1 MATQVV
7 VLGAGYA
14 GAGAVKRL
22 QSELDATAELTW
34 VSERDYHLVL
44 HESHRVISDPAVES
58 KVAIPVTEIKDPAT
72 AFVRGR
78 VTDVDVDA
86 REVHLED
93 DDPISYDYL
102 LVCLGSA
109 TAFYGI
115 EGLEEYSLTLKGLD
129 DAREIH
135 HRVKTAAAEA
145 SRSDPARVVV
155 GGAGLSGI
163 QTAGEVARFRD
174 DRRAPIDVKLV
185 EGLEEVFPGNDPEV
199 QGALRKR
206 LLERDI
212 DVLTGDF
219 ITCVDERAVYLAGA
233 EESAATDAG
242 EDAAE
247 EAGVAEA
254 DAGMQTEAADGG
266 HPTEP
271 AGEDG
276 DADGIDFSHPN
287 VLEYDV
293 LVWTGGITGQD
304 AAGNIGVEQDERSHR
319 LHAAADFQTSDDHV
333 FAIGDTALVEQP
345 SDEVAPPTAQA
356 AWQAAEVA
364 GENVA
369 RAIRGDPLRSW
380 TYEDQG
386 TLVSIGELAVAHDI
400 SLPVVGDIPMNTFGG
415 PAAVALKKATACKWI
430 SGVAGIRRA
439 VDAWS
444 DM

>member
-1 MATQVV
+1 
-7 VLGAGYA
+7 
-14 GAGAVKRL
+14 
-22 QSELDATAELTW
+22 
-34 VSERDYHLVL
+34 
-44 HESHRVISDPAVES
+44 
-58 KVAIPVTEIKDPAT
+58 
-72 AFVRGR
+72 

-93 DDPISYDYL
+93 DDPIAYDYL

-115 EGLEEYSLTLKGLD
+115 EGLEEFSLTLKGLD

-135 HRVKTAAAEA
+135 QRVKTAAAEA
-145 SRSDPARVVV
+145 SRSDPAKVVI

-163 QTAGEVARFRD
+163 QTAGEVAQFRD
-174 DRRAPIDVKLV
+174 DHRAPIDIKLV
-185 EGLEEVFPGNDPEV
+185 EGLDEVFPGNDPEV

-212 DVLTGDF
+212 DILTGDF
-219 ITCVDERAVYLAGA
+219 ITKVDEHAIYLAGA
-233 EESAATDAG
+233 EETVGQDAEADDAG
-242 EDAAE
+242 ETETDSEAEAEAAE
-247 EAGVAEA
+247 TA
-254 DAGMQTEAADGG
+254 EAADGG
-266 HPTEP
+266 RP
-271 AGEDG
+271 ADPD
-276 DADGIDFSHPN
+276 DAPHGIDFSNPN
-287 VLEYDV
+287 ILEYDV

-304 AAGNIGVEQDERSHR
+304 AAAGIGVEQDERSHR
-319 LHAAADFQTSDDHV
+319 LHAAADFQTSDDRV

-369 RAIRGDPLRSW
+369 RAIRDEPLRSW
-380 TYEDQG
+380 TYDDQG
-386 TLVSIGELAVAHDI
+386 TLISIGELAVAHDI

-430 SGVAGIRRA
+430 GDVAGIRRA